1 MPQRISA
8 IITTYNYGRFIAGAI
23 ESVLGQTHPP
33 DEVIVVDDGSTDD
46 TGATVAGYAAQG
58 VRYLWQA
65 NCGISAARN
74 SGIRA
79 SQGDLLAFLDADD
92 RWLPD
97 QLARQLDHLARFP
110 TVGLITGSEWQVYE
124 GGQPAFYVRRKPVG
138 ATSYYPQI
146 LIENSIGNASL
157 LLIRRACFDRVGL
170 FNRKVGLGQD
180 WDMWIR
186 IAHAFP
192 VGVVAGPLIHFTRH
206 ADSISAG
213 KTWQRY
219 ASNRV
224 FHHRYIRRVPARGL
238 RLHLLCAAQ
247 SMNCYYTAAALVN
260 DPAQR
265 RLATALA
272 ATALLLNPTYEGRQ
286 KVGVLIRAA
295 LGQRTFDRLRAVLRR
310 GHTMPSNGSP
320 ARNAHV

>member
-1 MPQRISA
+1 MPQRISV

-46 TGATVAGYAAQG
+46 TGATVAGYAERG

-65 NCGISAARN
+65 NRGISAARN
-74 SGIRA
+74 TGIRA
-79 SQGDLLAFLDADD
+79 GQGDLLAFLDSDD

-97 QLARQLDHLARFP
+97 KLARQLDHLARFP

-124 GGQPAFYVRRKPVG
+124 GGRRAYYVRREPVG

-170 FNRKVGLGQD
+170 FNEKVGLGQD

-186 IAHAFP
+186 IAHVFP
-192 VGVVAGPLIHFTRH
+192 IGVVAGPLIQFTRH
-206 ADSISAG
+206 ADSITAG
-213 KTWQRY
+213 KVWQRY

-224 FHHRYIRRVPARGL
+224 FHHRYIRRVPSRRL
-238 RLHLLCAAQ
+238 RLRLLCSAQ
-247 SMNCYYTAAALVN
+247 SMNCYYTAATLVD

-265 RLATALA
+265 RMATALA
-272 ATALLLNPTYEGRQ
+272 AAALLLDPTYESRQ
-286 KVGVLIRAA
+286 KLGLLIRAA
-295 LGQRTFDRLRAVLRR
+295 GGQRTFDRVRAMLRQGA
-310 GHTMPSNGSP
+310 
-320 ARNAHV
+320 